1 MQGPKSLALGRQR
14 RNKDPALARF
24 RPLRCRPFSIAS
36 TLIGQQ
42 PETLRYFAEGR
53 QHTNSLRSSSTVDIV
68 RHLRRGNAPID
79 LGWVSLSCA
88 LVSEFLFGLGLGLTT
103 RLVLCAL
110 QAGGGLIDN
119 DLSLSA
125 AQQLAP
131 TSGISGGVMGRILM
145 FVGLAIFWTSD
156 YLSALIIGIR
166 QSFRVLPLGTA
177 TVTQASLDLFVR
189 LAGEVFAAG
198 LIIAAPIAL
207 LCFIVTMGLGFLS
220 RSVHGLNIFGE
231 SFSIRVTVG
240 GAGIVLFLPLLL
252 DLARFGMERMLPAA
266 ADYFK
271 AMS

>member
-1 MQGPKSLALGRQR
+1 MSLSIDIVTFWLVASRLSGFLALAPGVLDLQVPKLVRV
-14 RNKDPALARF
+14 AIVIWLSLF
-24 RPLRCRPFSIAS
+24 MTPLVGTP
-36 TLIGQQ
+36 
-42 PETLRYFAEGR
+42 P
-53 QHTNSLRSSSTVDIV
+53 
-68 RHLRRGNAPID
+68 PID
-79 LGWVSLSCA
+79 LGWVGLSCA
-88 LVSEFLFGLGLGLTT
+88 LATEFLFGLGLGLTT
-103 RLVLCAL
+103 RLVLVAL

-131 TSGISGGVMGRILM
+131 TAGISGGVMGRIMM
-145 FVGLAIFWTSD
+145 FVGLAIFWMSD
-156 YLSALIIGIR
+156 YLSALIVGIQ
-166 QSFRVLPLGTA
+166 QSFRVLPLGHA
-177 TVTQASLDLFVR
+177 GVTQASLDLFVR

-220 RSVHGLNIFGE
+220 RSVHQLNIFNE
-231 SFSIRVTVG
+231 SFTIRVTIG
-240 GAGIVLFLPLLL
+240 GAGVVLFLPLLL

>member
-1 MQGPKSLALGRQR
+1 MNFSLDIVTFWLLASRLSGFLALAPGVQDLQLPKLVRV
-14 RNKDPALARF
+14 AVVVWLSLF
-24 RPLRCRPFSIAS
+24 MTPLVTAP
-36 TLIGQQ
+36 
-42 PETLRYFAEGR
+42 P
-53 QHTNSLRSSSTVDIV
+53 
-68 RHLRRGNAPID
+68 PID
-79 LGWVSLSCA
+79 LGWVGLTCA
-88 LVSEFLFGLGLGLTT
+88 IVSEFLFGLGLGLTT
-103 RLVLCAL
+103 RLVLVAL

-131 TSGISGGVMGRILM
+131 TAGISGGVMGRIFM
-145 FVGLAIFWTSD
+145 FVGLAIFWMSD
-156 YLSALIIGIR
+156 YLSALIVGIQ
-166 QSFRVLPLGTA
+166 QSFRVLPLGSA
-177 TVTQASLDLFVR
+177 HVTQASIDLFVR

-220 RSVHGLNIFGE
+220 RSVHQLNVFNE
-231 SFSIRVTVG
+231 SFTLRVTIG
-240 GAGIVLFLPLLL
+240 GSGVVLFLPLLL

>member
-1 MQGPKSLALGRQR
+1 MNFSLNIITFWLLASRLTGFLVIAPGVVDLQVPKLVRVAVIVWLSL
-14 RNKDPALARF
+14 F
-24 RPLRCRPFSIAS
+24 MTPLVAAP
-36 TLIGQQ
+36 
-42 PETLRYFAEGR
+42 P
-53 QHTNSLRSSSTVDIV
+53 
-68 RHLRRGNAPID
+68 PID
-79 LGWVSLSCA
+79 LGWVGLTCA
-88 LVSEFLFGLGLGLTT
+88 IVSEFMFGLGLGLTT
-103 RLVLCAL
+103 RLVLVAL

-131 TSGISGGVMGRILM
+131 SAGISGGVMGRIFM
-145 FVGLAIFWTSD
+145 FVGLAIFWMSD
-156 YLSALIIGIR
+156 YLSALIVGIQ
-166 QSFRVLPLGTA
+166 QSFRVLPLGSA
-177 TVTQASLDLFVR
+177 HVTQASLDLFVR

-231 SFSIRVTVG
+231 SFSMRVAIG
-240 GAGIVLFLPLLL
+240 GTGIVLFLPLLL